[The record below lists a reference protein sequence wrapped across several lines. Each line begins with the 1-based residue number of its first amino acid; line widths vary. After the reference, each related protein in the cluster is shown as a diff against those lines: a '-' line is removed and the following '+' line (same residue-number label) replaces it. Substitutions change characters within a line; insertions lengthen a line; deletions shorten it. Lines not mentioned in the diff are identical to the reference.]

1 MCQRSTIPQYSGTF
15 ARNEDHLSQPRYRE
29 QARSYGTVALP
40 VERWYNLRARKDGR
54 SSLERLV
61 EYDVIVVG
69 AGHAGCEA
77 ALAAARMGAQTLLL
91 TMNLDLIAQMP
102 CNPSIGGPGKGHLVR
117 EIDALG
123 GEMARTIDATHIQI
137 RLLNQSKGPAVH
149 ALRAQADKWRYSQ
162 TMKHTLE
169 TAPNLHLKQARVEE
183 LLVQGDRVQG
193 IVTHTG
199 RHYQGRTVI
208 LTTGTFLAGRIL
220 SGERNWPAGRAG
232 ELPADGLSAAL
243 HALGFPLVRLQTN
256 TPPRVD
262 ARTVDFALTTPQPG
276 SDIPLHFSTAN
287 PQQPIPAFLQT
298 LPNPVYP
305 VERMPE
311 WRPQLPCYSVYTTDA
326 TLQVVR
332 DNLHR
337 SPIAPGLIDA
347 AGPRYCPSFE
357 EKVVRFPYKER
368 HQLFLEPEGWHT
380 GEVYVQ
386 GFFTALPEE
395 VQSAMLHSIPALRR
409 AEIMRPGYA
418 IEYDSVPCQEVSA
431 VLETKRIEGLFHAG
445 QINGT
450 SGYEEA
456 AAQGLI
462 AGLNAALQVLGRPA
476 VILRRDQAYIG
487 VLIDDLVT
495 KEIVEPYRMMTGR
508 AEYRLLLRQD
518 NADLRLAEIGYRVGL
533 LPRERYQQVEA
544 QRHAVR
550 AELERLRN
558 TWLRPGD
565 VEISAHLAAQGW
577 PPLRDGVNALQ
588 FLRRPEVSYAL
599 LSAVIPPP
607 EPLSPDV
614 AEQVQIEA
622 KYAGYIEKQQVDV
635 ARFRR
640 LEDRRIPPDLDYE
653 VLVGLRNE
661 AREKLAYVRPATVGQ
676 ATRLAG
682 VNPAD
687 ISVLLVHL
695 KRLETA
701 SAPARNGEL
710 ARERAGDDGVV

>member
-1 MCQRSTIPQYSGTF
+1 MT
-15 ARNEDHLSQPRYRE
+15 
-29 QARSYGTVALP
+29 
-40 VERWYNLRARKDGR
+40 
-54 SSLERLV
+54 
-61 EYDVIVVG
+61 YDVIVVG

-102 CNPSIGGPGKGHLVR
+102 CNPGVGGPGKGHLVR

-123 GEMARTIDATHIQI
+123 GEMARAVDSTHIQI
-137 RLLNQSKGPAVH
+137 RLLNQSKGPAVQ
-149 ALRAQADKWRYSQ
+149 ALRVQADKRRYSLH
-162 TMKHTLE
+162 MKHTLE
-169 TAPNLHLKQARVEE
+169 SAPNLHLKQARVEG
-183 LLVQGDRVQG
+183 LLVEGDQVRG

-199 RHYQGRTVI
+199 RQYHSHTVI
-208 LTTGTFLAGRIL
+208 LTTGTFLAGRVL
-220 SGERNWPAGRAG
+220 SGEQSWPAGRAG
-232 ELPADGLSAAL
+232 EFPAARLSASL
-243 HALGFPLVRLQTN
+243 RDLGFPLTRLQTN
-256 TPPRVD
+256 TPPRID
-262 ARTVDFALTTPQPG
+262 ARTIDFSLTTPQPG
-276 SDIPLHFSTAN
+276 SDTPLYFSEAG
-287 PQQPIPAFLQT
+287 PRMPLPDFLRT
-298 LPNPVYP
+298 PPSAAYP
-305 VERMPE
+305 VDRMPD
-311 WRPQLPCYSVYTTDA
+311 WRPQLPCYAVYTTPD

-337 SPIAPGLIDA
+337 SPIAPGTIDA

-357 EKVVRFPYKER
+357 EKVVRFPHKER

-386 GFFTALPEE
+386 GFFTGLPEE
-395 VQSAMLHSIPALRR
+395 VQLAMLHSIPALRG

-431 VLETKRIEGLFHAG
+431 GLETKRVEGLFHAG

-462 AGLNAALQVLGRPA
+462 AGMNAALKVQGRPP

-495 KEIVEPYRMMTGR
+495 KIIDEPYRIMTSR

-518 NADLRLAEIGYRVGL
+518 NADLRLAQIGYDAGL
-533 LPRERYQQVEA
+533 LPYERYRQVEA
-544 QRHAVR
+544 KQQSVE
-550 AELERLRN
+550 AELKRLEG
-558 TWLRPGD
+558 TWLRPSDNGIN
-565 VEISAHLAAQGW
+565 ECLAEQGL
-577 PPLRDGVNALQ
+577 PPLHDGVNALQ
-588 FLRRPEVSYAL
+588 FLRRPQVSYAL
-599 LSAVIPPP
+599 VSTLVPPP
-607 EPLSPDV
+607 EPLAREA

-622 KYAGYIEKQQVDV
+622 KYAGYIEKQRVEV

-653 VLVGLRNE
+653 TLTGLRTE
-661 AREKLAYVRPATVGQ
+661 AREKLAHVQPATVGQ

-695 KRLETA
+695 KRLEA
-701 SAPARNGEL
+701 SPA
-710 ARERAGDDGVV
+710 DPDGGKQASRPEKRRDA

>member
-1 MCQRSTIPQYSGTF
+1 M
-15 ARNEDHLSQPRYRE
+15 D
-29 QARSYGTVALP
+29 
-40 VERWYNLRARKDGR
+40 
-54 SSLERLV
+54 
-61 EYDVIVVG
+61 YDVIVVG

-102 CNPSIGGPGKGHLVR
+102 CNPGVGGPGKGHLVR

-123 GEMARTIDATHIQI
+123 GEMARATDATHIQI
-137 RLLNQSKGPAVH
+137 RLLNQSRGPAVQ
-149 ALRAQADKWRYSQ
+149 ALRAQADKRRYSLH
-162 TMKHTLE
+162 MKHTIE
-169 TAPNLHLKQARVEE
+169 QTPNLHVKQALVEG
-183 LLVQGDRVQG
+183 LLVSGDRVVG
-193 IVTHTG
+193 IVTNTG
-199 RHYQGRTVI
+199 REYRGRTVV

-220 SGERNWPAGRAG
+220 SGEATWPAGRAG
-232 ELPADGLSAAL
+232 EFPATGLSASL
-243 HALGFPLVRLQTN
+243 RDLGFPLVRLQTN
-256 TPPRVD
+256 TPPRID
-262 ARTVDFALTTPQPG
+262 ARTIDFAQTTPQPG
-276 SDIPLHFSTAN
+276 SSVPLQFTIGNAQGTSPN
-287 PQQPIPAFLQT
+287 FLLT
-298 LPNPVYP
+298 PPNPVYP
-305 VERMPE
+305 VENMPE
-311 WRPQLPCYSVYTTDA
+311 WRPQLPCYSIYTTDE

-332 DNLHR
+332 ANLHR
-337 SPIAPGLIDA
+337 SPIAPGKLDA

-357 EKVVRFPYKER
+357 EKVVRFPHKDR

-386 GFFTALPEE
+386 GFFTGMPEE
-395 VQSAMLHSIPALRR
+395 VQLAMLHSIPATRN

-431 VLETKRIEGLFHAG
+431 GLETKRIEGLFHAG

-456 AAQGLI
+456 AAQGLM
-462 AGLNAALQVLGRPA
+462 AGINAALKVQGRPP

-495 KEIVEPYRMMTGR
+495 KVIDEPYRIMTSR
-508 AEYRLLLRQD
+508 AEYRLLLRRD
-518 NADLRLAEIGYRVGL
+518 NADLRLAEIGYQVGL
-533 LPRERYQQVEA
+533 LPRERNQRVEA
-544 QRHAVR
+544 RRQAVK
-550 AELERLRN
+550 AELERLRA

-565 VEISAHLAAQGW
+565 EGLSPRLVERGL
-577 PPLRDGVNALQ
+577 PPLTDGVNALQ
-588 FLRRPEVSYAL
+588 FLRRPEVDYELVSSL
-599 LSAVIPPP
+599 VPPP
-607 EPLSPDV
+607 ESLPAEV

-622 KYAGYIEKQQVDV
+622 KYAGYIEKQRVEV

-640 LEDRRIPPDLDYE
+640 LEDRRIPADLDYDT
-653 VLVGLRNE
+653 LVGLRAE

-695 KRLETA
+695 KRLDPLPSA
-701 SAPARNGEL
+701 SDPVLSQKEA
-710 ARERAGDDGVV
+710 

>member
-1 MCQRSTIPQYSGTF
+1 VS
-15 ARNEDHLSQPRYRE
+15 
-29 QARSYGTVALP
+29 
-40 VERWYNLRARKDGR
+40 
-54 SSLERLV
+54 
-61 EYDVIVVG
+61 YDVIVAG

-102 CNPSIGGPGKGHLVR
+102 CNPSVGGPGKGHLVR

-123 GEMARTIDATHIQI
+123 GEMARAVDSTHIQV
-137 RLLNQSKGPAVH
+137 RLLNQSKGPAVQ
-149 ALRAQADKWRYSQ
+149 ALRAQADKRRYSLH
-162 TMKHTLE
+162 MKHTLE
-169 TAPNLHLKQARVEE
+169 STPNLHLKQARVEG
-183 LLVQGDRVQG
+183 LQVKGDRIQG

-199 RHYQGRTVI
+199 RIYPGQTVI

-220 SGERNWPAGRAG
+220 SGEQSWPGGRAG
-232 ELPADGLSAAL
+232 EFPAAALSASL
-243 HALGFPLVRLQTN
+243 RDLGFPLVRLQTN

-262 ARTVDFALTTPQPG
+262 ARTIDFSLTVPQPG
-276 SDIPLHFSTAN
+276 SNIPYFFSMAGAEL
-287 PQQPIPAFLQT
+287 PMPPFLKT
-298 LPNPVYP
+298 PPNPCYP
-305 VERMPE
+305 VDNMPA
-311 WRPQLPCYSVYTTDA
+311 WRPQLPCYSVYTTGE

-337 SPIAPGLIDA
+337 SPIAPGVIDA

-357 EKVVRFPYKER
+357 EKVVRFPHKTQ

-386 GFFTALPEE
+386 GLFTGLPEE
-395 VQSAMLHSIPALRR
+395 VQLAMLHSIPALNR

-431 VLETKRIEGLFHAG
+431 GLETKRVEGLFHAG

-462 AGLNAALQVLGRPA
+462 AGINAALKVQGRPP

-495 KEIVEPYRMMTGR
+495 KEIDEPYRIMTSR

-518 NADLRLAEIGYRVGL
+518 NADLRLSEIGYQAGL
-533 LPRERYQQVEA
+533 LPRERHDLVQA
-544 QRHAVR
+544 KHHAVKM
-550 AELERLRN
+550 ELERLGA
-558 TWLRPGD
+558 TWLRPSDDAINDRLIAWG
-565 VEISAHLAAQGW
+565 LN
-577 PPLRDGVNALQ
+577 PLDDGVNALQ
-588 FLRRPEVSYAL
+588 FLRRPEVGYAL
-599 LSAVIPPP
+599 VSALAPPP
-607 EPLSPDV
+607 EPLPAEV
-614 AEQVQIEA
+614 TEQVQIEA
-622 KYAGYIEKQQVDV
+622 KYAGYIEKQQVEV
-635 ARFRR
+635 SRFRR
-640 LEDRRIPPDLDYE
+640 LEDRRIPADIDYDAM
-653 VLVGLRNE
+653 VGLRTE
-661 AREKLAYVRPATVGQ
+661 AREKLARVRPATVGQ

-695 KRLETA
+695 KRI
-701 SAPARNGEL
+701 
-710 ARERAGDDGVV
+710 D